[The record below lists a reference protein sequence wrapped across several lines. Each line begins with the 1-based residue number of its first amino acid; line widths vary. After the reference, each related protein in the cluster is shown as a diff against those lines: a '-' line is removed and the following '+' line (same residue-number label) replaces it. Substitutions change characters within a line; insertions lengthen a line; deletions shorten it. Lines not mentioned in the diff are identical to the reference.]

1 MTTRPRDPS
10 GRSPVAARSRAG
22 DDLPGRPGPL
32 SGRGARPLRQAD
44 VGSEAAGALAGTPA
58 GRPGAAAPWLRPGA
72 EPHLRLVD
80 VVKRFGETVA
90 VDGVSLDIHRG
101 EFFALLGPSGCGK
114 TTLLRMLAGF
124 ETPDSG
130 QILLD
135 GQDLTR
141 VPPYER
147 PVNMMFQAYAL
158 FPHMTVEKNIA
169 FGLQMERMGR
179 AEIRRRVD
187 EMLALTHLERF
198 ARRKPEQLSG
208 GQRQRV
214 ALARALAKKPKLVLL
229 DEPLAALDRKLREA
243 TQLELV
249 NIQETLGLTFVIVT
263 HDQEEAMTV
272 STRLAVMREGRI
284 AQLGPPRE
292 VYEAPRT
299 RYVAEFIGD
308 VNILPGIVTDRS
320 AGRIALEAGG
330 EASLGHAT
338 EAAKGGAV
346 ELAVRPEKIVIER
359 AQPGA
364 ESGHGAVFATP
375 NRLHGHIEDIAYLGN
390 TSVFHVRLAGGG
402 LIQVQRTNRFR
413 AVEETV
419 TWDDPV
425 RLGWDEDAL
434 VELSPE

>member
-1 MTTRPRDPS
+1 MTEPGTAVEAVPP
-10 GRSPVAARSRAG
+10 PAAVATSS
-22 DDLPGRPGPL
+22 GRPG
-32 SGRGARPLRQAD
+32 
-44 VGSEAAGALAGTPA
+44 V
-58 GRPGAAAPWLRPGA
+58 AAPWLDA
-72 EPHLRLVD
+72 SAQPHLRLVE

-90 VDGVSLDIHRG
+90 VDCISLDIHRG

-114 TTLLRMLAGF
+114 TTILRMLAGF

-135 GQDLTR
+135 GEDLAR

-158 FPHMTVEKNIA
+158 FPHMTVERNIS
-169 FGLQMERMGR
+169 FGLQMEGMRR

-299 RYVAEFIGD
+299 RYVAEFIGA
-308 VNILPGIVTDRS
+308 VNVLTGRVTSRA
-320 AGRIALEAGG
+320 AGRIALDAGG
-330 EASLGHAT
+330 EADLGHGSD
-338 EAAKGGAV
+338 AAEGGTV
-346 ELAVRPEKIVIER
+346 EMAVRPEKIVIER
-359 AQPGA
+359 ACGTAGA
-364 ESGHGAVFATP
+364 EDAAP
-375 NRLHGHIEDIAYLGN
+375 NRLYGRIEDIAYLGN
-390 TSVFHVRLAGGG
+390 TSIFHVRLAGGG
-402 LIQVQRTNRFR
+402 LVQVQRTNRFR
-413 AVEETV
+413 AVEEAV

-425 RLGWDEDAL
+425 RLGWDGEAI
-434 VELSPE
+434 VELLPE